1 MQLLNR
7 IAGLLP
13 VLMLAALTTLAGY
26 KPGDEIQPFALKA
39 TTGKMVDMVKD
50 YPKAKGFIIVFTCN
64 HCPFAKLYQQ
74 RLNDLNTRYAPQ
86 GYAVLAISSNDAD
99 AVPEDSFEEMKK
111 RADEQQYNYPY
122 LYDETQTVARAFGAY
137 KTPHAYV
144 VQRQGKSW
152 VVRYS
157 GAIDDNGAEPEKI
170 QHPFVTEAVDALLHG
185 QDVAT
190 TTTKSV
196 GCAIKWK
203 TR

>member
-1 MQLLNR
+1 MKLLNR

-13 VLMLAALTTLAGY
+13 VLMLAALTAIAGY
-26 KPGDEIQPFALKA
+26 KPGDEIQPFTLKA
-39 TTGKMVDMVKD
+39 TNGKMVDMEKD
-50 YPKAKGFIIVFTCN
+50 YPKAKG
-64 HCPFAKLYQQ
+64 FAKLYQQ
-74 RLNDLNTRYAPQ
+74 RLNDINTRYAPQ

-99 AVPEDSFEEMKK
+99 AVPEDSFEEMKQ
-111 RADEQQYNYPY
+111 RAHEQHYSYPY

-137 KTPHAYV
+137 KTPHAFV

-157 GAIDDNGAEPEKI
+157 GAIDDNGAEPDKI
-170 QHPFVTEAVDALLHG
+170 KHPFVTEAVDALLHG

-190 TTTKSV
+190 TSTKSV

-203 TR
+203 TK